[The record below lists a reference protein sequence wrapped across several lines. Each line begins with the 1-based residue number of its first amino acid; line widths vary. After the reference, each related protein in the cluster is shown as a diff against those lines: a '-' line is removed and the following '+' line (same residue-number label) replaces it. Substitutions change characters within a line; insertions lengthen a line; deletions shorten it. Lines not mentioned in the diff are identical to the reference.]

1 MNCKKSV
8 KTADILRISGIDFL
22 FKEVNNTHLNLFLKV
37 GEITMK
43 KRLMSLISILIVA
56 CMLSGCP
63 ATISSGNSEK
73 GKSGNAVT
81 EKVENVGNGDEK
93 SEDEAEAI
101 DCLLMVKVN
110 YESNVVMAK
119 YSILVFLDGEE
130 IATVKNGT
138 EYFGSFDVKSG
149 KHELTFEKNGDSEIS
164 NTYSFKAEGNCT
176 VYCSLKSHLDS
187 IEITEKDL
195 TSEAVC
201 PPDQHQWEE
210 PTCQKPMTCKV
221 CGATAG
227 DVVDHTPGTWQT
239 SKQATCTEEGEESTA
254 CTICGETIT
263 RTVDKIPHNVE
274 EWELV
279 KDPTCTV
286 VGEEKGVCSECGQ
299 EITRSVDKIP
309 HNPGEWEVEKEA
321 TFSEAGERVK
331 KCTEC
336 GEVVNHEEY
345 NLTEEEQVQWLKN
358 NCQTG
363 MYDAVSRDPNEY
375 KGTYVK
381 FTCKIVQV
389 CSEAKSASHL
399 SEYRGATSGSYDN
412 VAYLFIDNYGK
423 SRILE
428 DDKITIYG
436 QFDGLLT
443 YTTVLG
449 ASVTI
454 PKIIVLYYE
463 PS

>member
-1 MNCKKSV
+1 M
-8 KTADILRISGIDFL
+8 
-22 FKEVNNTHLNLFLKV
+22 
-37 GEITMK
+37 
-43 KRLMSLISILIVA
+43 
-56 CMLSGCP
+56 
-63 ATISSGNSEK
+63 
-73 GKSGNAVT
+73 
-81 EKVENVGNGDEK
+81 
-93 SEDEAEAI
+93 
-101 DCLLMVKVN
+101 
-110 YESNVVMAK
+110 
-119 YSILVFLDGEE
+119 
-130 IATVKNGT
+130 
-138 EYFGSFDVKSG
+138 
-149 KHELTFEKNGDSEIS
+149 
-164 NTYSFKAEGNCT
+164 
-176 VYCSLKSHLDS
+176 
-187 IEITEKDL
+187 
-195 TSEAVC
+195 TS
-201 PPDQHQWEE
+201 
-210 PTCQKPMTCKV
+210 KV

-239 SKQATCTEEGEESTA
+239 TKQATCTEEGEESTA

-263 RTVDKIPHNVE
+263 RAVDKIPHNVE

-279 KDPTCTV
+279 K
-286 VGEEKGVCSECGQ
+286 
-299 EITRSVDKIP
+299 
-309 HNPGEWEVEKEA
+309 EA
-321 TFSEAGERVK
+321 TFSETGERVK

-345 NLTEEEQVQWLKN
+345 NLTEKEQVQWLKN

-381 FTCKIVQV
+381 FKCKIVQV
-389 CSEAKSASHL
+389 CSEAKSAGHL

-412 VAYLFIDNYGK
+412 VAYLFIDNYVK

-463 PS
+463 QS